1 MPTLKG
7 SKVKK
12 LILQLR
18 VRILFIKILDFQ
30 HNYMKGLN
38 LEFVQTVYLFIV
50 YCFPHFLTLK
60 Y

>member
-50 YCFPHFLTLK
+50 YCFANL
-60 Y
+60 